1 MDNTYINTALTR
13 PTVSFGRVGGTLF
26 LGMFDYLIENI
37 VFDAQGHV
45 TCQEHSRVLERMIDL
60 REENETLKKMLKSS
74 SRVKHKKF

>member
-1 MDNTYINTALTR
+1 
-13 PTVSFGRVGGTLF
+13 
-26 LGMFDYLIENI
+26 MFDYLIENI

-74 SRVKHKKF
+74 SRVKHKKLK